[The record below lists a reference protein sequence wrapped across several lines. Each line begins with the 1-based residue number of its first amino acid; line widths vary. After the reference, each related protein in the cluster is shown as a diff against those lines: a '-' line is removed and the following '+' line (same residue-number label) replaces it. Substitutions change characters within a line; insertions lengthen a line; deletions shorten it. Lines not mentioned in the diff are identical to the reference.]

1 MSGSVSQGPVASR
14 RAEQLDALILVVEDN
29 ERNARLTVAML
40 AAAGYRTCV
49 AVDGIEGRQL
59 AADLQPSLIVTD
71 LQMPRLDGL
80 AMTRALK
87 GDPQTRQI
95 PVIAVSAHALNEH
108 RENAFAAGC
117 VQFLAKPLRLQ
128 ELLNEVAN
136 AIGCQHSNT

>member
-1 MSGSVSQGPVASR
+1 
-14 RAEQLDALILVVEDN
+14 
-29 ERNARLTVAML
+29 ML

-59 AADLQPSLIVTD
+59 AADTQPALIITD

-87 GDPQTRQI
+87 GDPGTSQI

-108 RENAFAAGC
+108 RENALAAGC
-117 VQFLAKPLRLQ
+117 FQFLAKPLRLR

-136 AIGCQHSNT
+136 AIGCQLSNG